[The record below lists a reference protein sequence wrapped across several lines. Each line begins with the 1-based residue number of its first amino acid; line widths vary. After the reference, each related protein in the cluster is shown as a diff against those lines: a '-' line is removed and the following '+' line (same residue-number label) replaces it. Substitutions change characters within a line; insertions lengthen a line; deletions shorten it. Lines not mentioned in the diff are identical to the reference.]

1 MFVHA
6 DIGAQCYIRWWVG
19 WGGVGWDDNV
29 HVTRDAQ
36 RTAMLIKPGLMPLV
50 TAFAEYRRD
59 RKWVFNQVT
68 RFKLRKT
75 TLGSHE
81 KKEWTRLPK
90 PTPRNPHIR
99 GKKMH
104 RHTLCLWE
112 KRLMKRAFTGR
123 PTVVGYFMPDH
134 KFHWRSPYFVGAF
147 CWHPP
152 YACWQTS
159 HVCWWKSTFSECS
172 MSMFACEISDLLVKS
187 AISLRNP
194 NRCLLNPNLCWFKSP
209 HSCVRLPEGINRESI
224 DIPFISSHFKIPWN
238 SQIVPF
244 EKSGWYPHWH
254 PQYII
259 VSPHFA
265 SPTSPCLRVF
275 HGSERGLEAAW
286 PPKNPRGKPVGETN
300 E

>member
-1 MFVHA
+1 MGKALNEARVYRTTDNCWLLHA
-6 DIGAQCYIRWWVG
+6 GSQVSLEVSLFCWCILLAPLLCLLTNFPCLLVKINLFWVF
-19 WGGVGWDDNV
+19 NV
-29 HVTRDAQ
+29 HV
-36 RTAMLIKPGLMPLV
+36 
-50 TAFAEYRRD
+50 
-59 RKWVFNQVT
+59 
-68 RFKLRKT
+68 
-75 TLGSHE
+75 
-81 KKEWTRLPK
+81 
-90 PTPRNPHIR
+90 
-99 GKKMH
+99 
-104 RHTLCLWE
+104 CLWN
-112 KRLMKRAFTGR
+112 F
-123 PTVVGYFMPDH
+123 
-134 KFHWRSPYFVGAF
+134 WFV
-147 CWHPP
+147 
-152 YACWQTS
+152 
-159 HVCWWKSTFSECS
+159 
-172 MSMFACEISDLLVKS
+172 LVKS